1 MIVFRMSAEHVDGYQ
16 RATNGQNAV
25 RGTTDPIAREDIM
38 NDLASV
44 IKLRPAAP
52 LADFDTLIA
61 DIRARR
67 AEFTAQQHLSQDVVE
82 RLRKA
87 GIYRAMVAKMFGGDE
102 KSPAD
107 FCRMIEKIAQ
117 ADGSAGWVA
126 SFGAAATYLAA
137 LPEPTLR
144 KLYANGP
151 DVVFAGGLFPL
162 QPSKRVPGGFLVN
175 GAWKF
180 GSGSMGASLIGVGI
194 SVEGDQSGGLPRVA
208 VMPADQ
214 VEIRRNWD
222 VIGLE
227 GTGSHD
233 LIVKDVVVPE
243 DWTLIRGGA
252 ASVDADI
259 YRYPSLGLAA
269 QVLAVVG
276 LGVARGALDEV
287 IEMAGGRVSITG
299 APKLADRGYVQ
310 VAIAKAE
317 ANLRAARAFF
327 YDATEETWRIVRA
340 GDKPSVEATTVLR
353 LASSHAA
360 KTGADVTRM
369 VTELT
374 GTTSIYNGHPLA
386 RALTDSFVVA
396 QHAFLNEGT
405 MQSAGRVLLGLPT
418 VPGFP

>member
-1 MIVFRMSAEHVDGYQ
+1 M
-16 RATNGQNAV
+16 
-25 RGTTDPIAREDIM
+25 TDV
-38 NDLASV
+38 ASV
-44 IKLRPAAP
+44 IHLKPAAP
-52 LADFDTLIA
+52 IEDFDALVA

-67 AEFTAQQHLSQDVVE
+67 AEFSAQQHVSQDIIE

-87 GIYRAMVAKMFGGDE
+87 GIYRAMVARMFGGDE

-107 FCRMIEKIAQ
+107 FCRMIEKISQ
-117 ADGSAGWVA
+117 ADGSTGWVA

-162 QPSKRVPGGFLVN
+162 QPAKRTADGFLVN
-175 GAWKF
+175 GTWKF
-180 GSGSMGASLIGVGI
+180 GSGSTGASLIGVGI
-194 SVEGDQSGGLPRVA
+194 QVEGDSSGGLPRVA
-208 VMPADQ
+208 VMPADK
-214 VEIRRNWD
+214 VEIRPNWN

-233 LIVKDVVVPE
+233 LVVKDVVVPE
-243 DWTLIRGGA
+243 EWTLIRGGA

-276 LGVARGALDEV
+276 LGVARAALDDV

-310 VAIAKAE
+310 VAVAKAE
-317 ANLRAARAFF
+317 AELRSARAFF
-327 YDATEETWRIVRA
+327 YEATDEVWDIVRA
-340 GDKPSVEATTVLR
+340 GDKPSVETTTVLR
-353 LASSHAA
+353 LAASHAA
-360 KTGADVTRM
+360 KTGATVARM
-369 VTELT
+369 ATELT
-374 GTTSIYNGHPLA
+374 GTTSIYQGHPLA
-386 RALTDSFVVA
+386 RALSDSFVVA

-405 MQSAGRVLLGLPT
+405 LQSAGRVLLGLPS

>member
-1 MIVFRMSAEHVDGYQ
+1 M
-16 RATNGQNAV
+16 
-25 RGTTDPIAREDIM
+25 TDAA
-38 NDLASV
+38 NVLN
-44 IKLRPAAP
+44 LRPVAAAAP
-52 LADFDTLIA
+52 AEDFPALIA
-61 DIRARR
+61 DIKARS
-67 AEFTAQQHLSQDVVE
+67 AEFSAQRHVSQDIIE

-87 GIYRAMVAKMFGGDE
+87 GIYRAMVARLFGGDE
-102 KSPAD
+102 KSPAE
-107 FCRMIEKIAQ
+107 FCRMIEQISQ

-162 QPSKRVPGGFLVN
+162 QPARRVPDGFLVN
-175 GAWKF
+175 GTWKF
-180 GSGSMGASLIGVGI
+180 GSGSTGASLIGVGI
-194 SVEGDQSGGLPRVA
+194 KVEGDESGGLPRVA
-208 VMPADQ
+208 VMPAEK
-214 VEIRRNWD
+214 VEIRSNWD

-233 LIVKDVVVPE
+233 LVVKDVVVPE
-243 DWTLIRGGA
+243 EWTLIRGGA

-276 LGVARGALDEV
+276 LGVARAALDEV

-327 YDATEETWRIVRA
+327 YDATEETWRIVCA
-340 GDKPSVEATTVLR
+340 GDKPSIETTTVLR

-369 VTELT
+369 ATELT
-374 GTTSIYNGHPLA
+374 GTTSIYHGHPLA

-405 MQSAGRVLLGLPT
+405 FQNAGRVLLGLAS